1 MKNVTQGVT
10 MRKFNLILA
19 LCSGVILASCN
30 NGTTPNNTLSLN
42 QVQQDNLSFYQ
53 TGAGVDPQTFMP
65 YDTIYVNKTTHQIT
79 SNSGNFNTTETGLYL
94 NILQLIAEG
103 NLSSKFINPDQAVAQ
118 MLVITQELIDLQN
131 TPGKA
136 WKGLF
141 YWPYKIESNGAIVPG
156 SSTVPDVDNSN
167 LDFSLAA
174 LVGAYQNSSDS
185 LRKKI
190 ATQAVTIINNQR
202 DGWTEIGQH
211 TRGQQFPN
219 DGGCQACVAAGWD
232 TATDQPLGYYIDRM
246 ANESR
251 LSPLWMLIQG
261 YTLESGAF
269 TQMPIYSNVTTFPNG
284 ESVTAELTW
293 DGTMFQLFLPR
304 ILLREDQ
311 LITNYTQLVNNYVAV
326 QQQYIESNGIIAF
339 LSASSATNDKYYGDF
354 GAPSLNECYVQGWCR
369 LPPFIN
375 GTPHATALVALE
387 NPSLSLQYFNNLYQC
402 ANTLTP
408 YGLYD
413 AIGLNCETGTE
424 LISLDQ
430 GMLVLGL
437 SGNTIANYVTDYIQ
451 SVGKWESVQMLYQH
465 YQPVPVR

>member
-1 MKNVTQGVT
+1 MK
-10 MRKFNLILA
+10 KINLLLGA
-19 LCSGVILASCN
+19 LSGLLLVGCN
-30 NGTTPNNTLSLN
+30 NGTTVSNNLTLN
-42 QVQQDNLSFYQ
+42 QVQQDNLNFFQ
-53 TGAGVDPQTFMP
+53 VGAGINAQTFMP
-65 YDTIYVNKTTHQIT
+65 YDTIYVDKTTHQVT
-79 SNSGNFNTTETGLYL
+79 RNSGFFNTTETGLYL

-103 NLSSKFINPDQAVAQ
+103 NLTSSFISPDQAVAQ
-118 MLVITQELIDLQN
+118 MLVITQELLDLQN

-141 YWPYKIESNGAIVPG
+141 YWPYNIESNGAIVPG
-156 SSTVPDVDNSN
+156 SSTIPDVDNSN

-174 LVGAYQNSSDS
+174 VIGAYQNSDDP

-190 ATQAVTIINNQR
+190 ATQAATIVNNQR
-202 DGWTEIGQH
+202 EGWTEIGKH

-232 TATDQPLGYYIDRM
+232 TKTDQPLGYYIDRM

-261 YTLESGAF
+261 YTSESGAF
-269 TQMPIYSNVTTFPNG
+269 TQMPIFSNVTTFASG

-293 DGTMFQLFLPR
+293 DGTMFQLLLPR

-311 LITNYTQLVNNYVAV
+311 LIPNYAQLFNNYVAV

-339 LSASSATNDKYYGDF
+339 LSASSATNDNYYGDF
-354 GAPSLNECYVQGWCR
+354 GAPSLNECYVQGWCK

-375 GTPHATALVALE
+375 GTPHATGLVALE
-387 NPSLSLQYFNNLYQC
+387 NPSLSLQYFNRLYQC
-402 ANTLTP
+402 SNTLTP

-437 SGNTIANYVTDYIQ
+437 AGNTIANYVTDYIQ
-451 SVGKWESVQMLYQH
+451 SVGKWESVQALYQH
-465 YQPVPVR
+465 YQPVPLH